1 MGAEYSAALFDLR
14 FRERLGRASLSMSSI
29 ALRARRARRH
39 AGAGS
44 ASCGD
49 ERSVPEGMGFREAE
63 VVPARPR
70 LPFVVQPA
78 RLVVPSRVDT
88 VPC

>member
-1 MGAEYSAALFDLR
+1 M
-14 FRERLGRASLSMSSI
+14 
-29 ALRARRARRH
+29 
-39 AGAGS
+39 
-44 ASCGD
+44 
-49 ERSVPEGMGFREAE
+49 PEAMRFREAE